1 MPRLNKSLFLMEV
14 SIEIIKNDVPLNV
27 TVLAK
32 NISQLALYIAL
43 KPIDKQCS
51 SWAAGQ
57 MVTQELLAV
66 NKGENQRP

>member
-1 MPRLNKSLFLMEV
+1 MEA

-27 TVLAK
+27 TALAK
-32 NISQLALYIAL
+32 NTSQLALYIAL
-43 KPIDKQCS
+43 KPTDKQCS
-51 SWAAGQ
+51 SRAVEQ